1 MYIDFPL
8 ILNFFIAV
16 LAILNPIGNVP
27 IFLEHV
33 SQDSSDVQKNIAK
46 LLAFSVF
53 AIAVLFFF
61 VGQPFLRVFGI
72 SIPAFRISGGILI
85 MMIGL
90 RMLHG
95 KPKFE
100 NNGLEIKAKETNSF
114 REATER
120 LSSLIV
126 PLAMPI
132 FIGPGAITTIILY
145 AQKPFNFIT
154 GVGMITAL
162 AMACTVVGVV
172 LYLSRWLFR
181 ILRNNGMQIVSRTM
195 GLILCAIAV
204 QFVIQGIAQLVP
216 GLIDATY
223 LHTS

>member
-1 MYIDFPL
+1 MSIDFPL

-16 LAILNPIGNVP
+16 VAILNPIGNVP

-33 SQDSSDVQKNIAK
+33 NQDSTDVQKNIAK
-46 LLAFSVF
+46 LLALSIF
-53 AIAVLFFF
+53 IICTFFF
-61 VGQPFLRVFGI
+61 FIGQPFLSLFGI
-72 SIPAFRISGGILI
+72 SIPAFRIAGGILI
-85 MMIGL
+85 MTIGF

-100 NNGLEIKAKETNSF
+100 NEGLETNASNVSAF
-114 REATER
+114 KQATER

-132 FIGPGAITTIILY
+132 FAGPGAIATVILY
-145 AQKPFNFIT
+145 AQKPNNFLTMI
-154 GVGMITAL
+154 GMVFAL
-162 AMACTVVGVV
+162 AAACAVIGLV

-181 ILRNNGMQIVSRTM
+181 ILKNNGMQIVSRTM

-204 QFVIQGIAQLVP
+204 QFVVQGIAQLIP
-216 GLIDATY
+216 GLIDPAY
-223 LHTS
+223 VQS

>member
-1 MYIDFPL
+1 MSIDFPV

-16 LAILNPIGNVP
+16 VAILNPIGNVP

-33 SQDSSDVQKNIAK
+33 NQDSTDVQKNIAK
-46 LLAFSVF
+46 LLALSIF
-53 AIAVLFFF
+53 IICTFFF
-61 VGQPFLRVFGI
+61 FIGQPFLSLFGI
-72 SIPAFRISGGILI
+72 SIPAFRIAGGILI
-85 MMIGL
+85 MTIGF

-100 NNGLEIKAKETNSF
+100 NEGLETNASSVSAF
-114 REATER
+114 KQATER

-132 FIGPGAITTIILY
+132 FAGPGAIATVILY
-145 AQKPFNFIT
+145 AQKPNNFLTMI
-154 GVGMITAL
+154 GMVFAL
-162 AMACTVVGVV
+162 AAACALIGLV

-181 ILRNNGMQIVSRTM
+181 ILKNNGMQIVSRTM

-204 QFVIQGIAQLVP
+204 QFVVQGIAQLIP
-216 GLIDATY
+216 GLIDPAY
-223 LHTS
+223 VQS